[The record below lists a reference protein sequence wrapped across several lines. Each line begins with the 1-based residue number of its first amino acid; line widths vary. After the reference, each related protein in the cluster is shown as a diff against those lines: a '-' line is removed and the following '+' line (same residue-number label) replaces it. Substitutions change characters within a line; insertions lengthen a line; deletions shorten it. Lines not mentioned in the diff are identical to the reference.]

1 MQSCVEGS
9 SDWSSCTGFAH
20 QLSHHLPLP
29 WRQGCVRAGGS
40 RISRLFFKDLYLFIL
55 FFPLSSYIKAAVNP
69 YSLPWL
75 CVLPPPSLE
84 VKAPS
89 QGIHP
94 WAMTGA
100 WREESFLHQPS
111 RGWSEMRSALGNL
124 SILSVSWSVWITF
137 QRWAHAH
144 SPTHSFSCT
153 ETVIGKTIKNNSHL
167 SNRLHTMAAMAAAG
181 MHICSRVFLPILI
194 NGSV

>member
-1 MQSCVEGS
+1 MTCSSHMQSCVEGS

-84 VKAPS
+84 VKVPS

-94 WAMTGA
+94 WAMTGT
-100 WREESFLHQPS
+100 WQEESFLHQPS

-124 SILSVSWSVWITF
+124 SILSVSWSVYELHF
-137 QRWAHAH
+137 RDEHM
-144 SPTHSFSCT
+144 PT
-153 ETVIGKTIKNNSHL
+153 
-167 SNRLHTMAAMAAAG
+167 AQ
-181 MHICSRVFLPILI
+181 HIHFPVQKL
-194 NGSV
+194 